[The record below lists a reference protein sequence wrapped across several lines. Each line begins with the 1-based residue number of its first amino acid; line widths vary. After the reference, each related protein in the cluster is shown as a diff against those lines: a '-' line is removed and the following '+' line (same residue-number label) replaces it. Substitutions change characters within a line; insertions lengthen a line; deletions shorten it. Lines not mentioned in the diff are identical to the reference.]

1 MRILY
6 FSQSFNPHDHRF
18 LKALVAKGNQVSFL
32 QLDSEKVAVPKG
44 VRQIEW
50 EGSLKRAISK
60 IKPEVIHAG
69 PLPTCGYLA
78 AKSGFRPLVTMSWG
92 WDVLWSARRSLTE
105 KRRIVTALRHADS
118 VITDCAPVT
127 RQVIRMG
134 VSSKKVV
141 SFPWG
146 VDLKKFH
153 PEKSQNGLRRELDWQ
168 DKFVVLH
175 LRKLEK
181 LYDPETAAKAFIRA
195 TKVNPDIRLLMPGSG
210 SLVEKLKTL
219 FHRNG
224 LLDRVFMPGPVDQ
237 ISLPDYYRSA
247 DLYLSCSKSDGSS
260 VSLMEAMACGL
271 PALVSDIP
279 GNREWVRAGRHGWM
293 AEVGNER
300 EFAEKILLAASG
312 KKDLGKIGKAARKAA
327 EKKADW
333 NLNQK
338 GLVRAYHVALNRAK

>member
-18 LKALVAKGNQVSFL
+18 LRALVAKGNEVSFL
-32 QLDSEKVAVPKG
+32 DLSSRRAGVPKG
-44 VRQIEW
+44 VRQVAW
-50 EGSLKRAISK
+50 EGSLKQAIAK

-78 AKSGFRPLVTMSWG
+78 AKSGFRPLVVMSWG
-92 WDVLWSARRSLTE
+92 WDVLWSAQRSEQE
-105 KRRIVTALRHADS
+105 KRRIVTALRNADA
-118 VITDCAPVT
+118 VITDCAPVSK
-127 RQVIRMG
+127 QVIKMG
-134 VSSKKVV
+134 VSRKKVV

-153 PEKSQNGLRRELDWQ
+153 PGKGPNDLRRGLSWQ

-195 TKVNPDIRLLMPGSG
+195 AKANPDIRLIMPGSG
-210 SLVEKLKTL
+210 GLGAKLKTL
-219 FHRNG
+219 FQRND
-224 LLDRVFMPGPVDQ
+224 LLELVYMPGSINQ
-237 ISLPDYYRSA
+237 ISLPDYYRAA

-271 PALVSDIP
+271 PALVSHIP
-279 GNREWVRAGRHGWM
+279 GNQEWVRAGKQGWL
-293 AEVGNER
+293 AGVKDDR
-300 EFAEKILLAASG
+300 EFAEKILFAASG
-312 KKDLGKIGKAARKAA
+312 KKDLAKIGKAARKTA

-333 NLNQK
+333 NQNQK
-338 GLVRAYHVALNRAK
+338 RLFRAYQVALNGTK